1 MIKLCN
7 TQKKQS
13 KKNMKESGWYP
24 VGAEQD
30 SNAPFNQKGEDIY
43 YCHSCES
50 DNIEVENDEDEEGH
64 DIQMLTCLTCGGKK
78 KIW

>member
-13 KKNMKESGWYP
+13 KKNMKESGYYP
-24 VGAEQD
+24 QGAEHD

-43 YCHSCES
+43 YCPFCEG
-50 DNIEVENDEDEEGH
+50 DNIEIVWDEDENGH
-64 DIQMLTCLTCGGKK
+64 DIQMLTCLTCRGKK
-78 KIW
+78 KI